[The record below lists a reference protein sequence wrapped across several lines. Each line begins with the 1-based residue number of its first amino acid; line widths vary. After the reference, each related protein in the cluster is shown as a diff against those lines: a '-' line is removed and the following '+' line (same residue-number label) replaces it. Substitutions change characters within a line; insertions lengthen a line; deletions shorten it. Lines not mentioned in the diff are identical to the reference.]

1 MNADDNVRRQRF
13 GQSAFK
19 KGDHF
24 GQWKWLR
31 EAWKVFFL
39 VLCWLP
45 AVSPAAETAPAGW
58 RVWLESR
65 SLRAPVSGAIDG
77 AQHTQWVG
85 GVRDGGWDE
94 WLSKSQWA
102 GLATS
107 WEAFFQQARANADAD
122 LAELTPRYVRDRNQ
136 VIEYAVLSSDRPV
149 VASAVSSAKFHTLFE
164 STLGEKVL
172 VVVPN
177 RFTAFVFPRLASN
190 YPLYARLVFDAF
202 ESTAFKG
209 SLEVFEVG
217 AAGWRAVG
225 IYER

>member
-1 MNADDNVRRQRF
+1 M
-13 GQSAFK
+13 
-19 KGDHF
+19 
-24 GQWKWLR
+24 
-31 EAWKVFFL
+31 
-39 VLCWLP
+39 
-45 AVSPAAETAPAGW
+45 
-58 RVWLESR
+58 
-65 SLRAPVSGAIDG
+65 
-77 AQHTQWVG
+77 
-85 GVRDGGWDE
+85 
-94 WLSKSQWA
+94 
-102 GLATS
+102 S

-164 STLGEKVL
+164 SRLGEKVL